1 MTINPVRI
9 AVAAVLV
16 VAGLQ
21 TCPLL
26 SPRLLAHHSFSA
38 EFDENKPVKVT
49 GKVTM
54 MRWSNPHAWIYV
66 DVAGAD
72 GKVVNWAFET
82 SAVNSLYRQGWRKE
96 DLPGRHGP
104 RHRRLAGAQQHSDRQ
119 RLQHHVSRRETSVRR
134 IARGR
139 RRHAERASRRQVVT
153 DVGGTFR
160 WPDQGRRG

>member
-1 MTINPVRI
+1 MTISPFRTAI
-9 AVAAVLV
+9 AAALVAAGLPPSPMGFGATSLV
-16 VAGLQ
+16 PV
-21 TCPLL
+21 
-26 SPRLLAHHSFSA
+26 LLAHHSFSA

-96 DLPGRHGP
+96 DLPAGTVLVIDGWQARNGTP
-104 RHRRLAGAQQHSDRQ
+104 TANAFSITFPDGKRLFAGSPTGA
-119 RLQHHVSRRETSVRR
+119 
-134 IARGR
+134 A
-139 RRHAERASRRQVVT
+139 
-153 DVGGTFR
+153 GT
-160 WPDQGRRG
+160 PSTPPAAK